1 MPMRLPLFQRHGP
14 ETASPEA
21 GLRGA
26 GPSGARPRLAP
37 TALALPT
44 ALAMTA
50 ALVLVG
56 CQKKPSLESQ
66 RIDQLN
72 FKIQQLESRLN
83 KVSAQHPAPSNGNQ
97 PAGRIK
103 SITYR
108 TGTSENRLR
117 IYWADGSQSDLECT
131 QEQTTLACG

>member
-1 MPMRLPLFQRHGP
+1 MPTRDPLSLRPGSGGRP
-14 ETASPEA
+14 PAPP
-21 GLRGA
+21 GL
-26 GPSGARPRLAP
+26 ARWQALAWP
-37 TALALPT
+37 TALALS
-44 ALAMTA
+44 A
-50 ALVLVG
+50 ALLLVG
-56 CQKKPSLESQ
+56 CEKKPSLESQ
-66 RIDQLN
+66 RIDQLE

-83 KVSAQHPAPSNGNQ
+83 KISAQHPAPANSRQ
-97 PAGRIK
+97 PAGRVK